1 MDRGTDARNLL
12 LGKVIPLRLGYVG
25 VVNRSQEDINLNRS
39 VKDALAA
46 EEKFFRSHP
55 VYSTLAD
62 RCGVP
67 QLAKKLNNILVQ
79 HIKAILPGLKSRIS
93 DTLVSVAKEHASYGE
108 ITESKAG
115 LGALLL
121 NIISKYSE
129 AFSSMI
135 EGRSEGLSTSQ
146 LSGVA
151 FIQYV
156 FQSIFVRTL
165 EEVDPCEGL
174 TDDDIR
180 IAIQNACGPKSSIFV
195 AVVPFEVLVRR
206 QIARLLD
213 PSLECARFIYDEL
226 IKISH
231 RCLVVVDEL
240 HRFPVLR
247 KHMDEVVGNFLRDG
261 LEPSE
266 TMIGHLIETEMD
278 YINTSHPNFVG
289 GTKAVETAA
298 QQMKTSRP
306 TIPATSQKKDGV
318 EADKAP
324 ASDRSLKS
332 RAIISRPANGVVCD
346 QGVRHASDAEKVG
359 ISGNLNGSSWG
370 ISSIFGGSDSSL
382 SKEDS
387 TTSKVHVEPVHETDY
402 LDRNLLQVEPVH
414 ETDYFDRNSSF
425 IRLRQPPSI
434 LRPTDVP
441 SEQESIEITAIKLL
455 LRSYYDIVRN
465 NISDLVPK
473 TVMHFLVQH
482 TKREL
487 HNVLI
492 KKLYRENLF
501 EEMLQEPDEIGL
513 KRKQTRETL
522 KVLQQA
528 FRTLEE
534 LPLEAESVERGRHST
549 ITGLPRVRAP
559 TSNSSN
565 GFHSPSPSSSRS
577 RTSSSYSD

>member
-1 MDRGTDARNLL
+1 MVYRAYVMHLML
-12 LGKVIPLRLGYVG
+12 KRLG
-25 VVNRSQEDINLNRS
+25 
-39 VKDALAA
+39 
-46 EEKFFRSHP
+46 F
-55 VYSTLAD
+55 
-62 RCGVP
+62 
-67 QLAKKLNNILVQ
+67 
-79 HIKAILPGLKSRIS
+79 
-93 DTLVSVAKEHASYGE
+93 
-108 ITESKAG
+108 
-115 LGALLL
+115 LL
-121 NIISKYSE
+121 I
-129 AFSSMI
+129 M
-135 EGRSEGLSTSQ
+135 
-146 LSGVA
+146 
-151 FIQYV
+151 
-156 FQSIFVRTL
+156 
-165 EEVDPCEGL
+165 
-174 TDDDIR
+174 
-180 IAIQNACGPKSSIFV
+180 
-195 AVVPFEVLVRR
+195 
-206 QIARLLD
+206 LL
-213 PSLECARFIYDEL
+213 
-226 IKISH
+226 
-231 RCLVVVDEL
+231 
-240 HRFPVLR
+240 
-247 KHMDEVVGNFLRDG
+247 
-261 LEPSE
+261 
-266 TMIGHLIETEMD
+266 
-278 YINTSHPNFVG
+278 
-289 GTKAVETAA
+289 
-298 QQMKTSRP
+298 Q
-306 TIPATSQKKDGV
+306 
-318 EADKAP
+318 
-324 ASDRSLKS
+324 
-332 RAIISRPANGVVCD
+332 
-346 QGVRHASDAEKVG
+346 
-359 ISGNLNGSSWG
+359 SGNLNGSSWG

-402 LDRNLLQVEPVH
+402 SDRNLLQVEPVH

-528 FRTLEE
+528 FRVSSLVSNHLTDEHIVETKLTKQSPTNDAIFVCQQTLEE

>member
-1 MDRGTDARNLL
+1 MVYRAYVMHLML
-12 LGKVIPLRLGYVG
+12 KRLG
-25 VVNRSQEDINLNRS
+25 
-39 VKDALAA
+39 
-46 EEKFFRSHP
+46 F
-55 VYSTLAD
+55 
-62 RCGVP
+62 
-67 QLAKKLNNILVQ
+67 
-79 HIKAILPGLKSRIS
+79 
-93 DTLVSVAKEHASYGE
+93 
-108 ITESKAG
+108 
-115 LGALLL
+115 LL
-121 NIISKYSE
+121 I
-129 AFSSMI
+129 M
-135 EGRSEGLSTSQ
+135 
-146 LSGVA
+146 
-151 FIQYV
+151 
-156 FQSIFVRTL
+156 
-165 EEVDPCEGL
+165 
-174 TDDDIR
+174 
-180 IAIQNACGPKSSIFV
+180 
-195 AVVPFEVLVRR
+195 
-206 QIARLLD
+206 LL
-213 PSLECARFIYDEL
+213 
-226 IKISH
+226 
-231 RCLVVVDEL
+231 
-240 HRFPVLR
+240 
-247 KHMDEVVGNFLRDG
+247 
-261 LEPSE
+261 
-266 TMIGHLIETEMD
+266 
-278 YINTSHPNFVG
+278 
-289 GTKAVETAA
+289 
-298 QQMKTSRP
+298 Q
-306 TIPATSQKKDGV
+306 
-318 EADKAP
+318 
-324 ASDRSLKS
+324 
-332 RAIISRPANGVVCD
+332 
-346 QGVRHASDAEKVG
+346 
-359 ISGNLNGSSWG
+359 SGNLNGSSWG

-402 LDRNLLQVEPVH
+402 SDRNLLQVEPVH